1 MTYFYLPPTSL
12 KYIDAKPLEAR
23 YLALI
28 ALIKTYIDIGRH
40 REMERASYRMARTVK
55 AYIKV
60 LTHNDLLTRKLD
72 MLASPIWRKRVLKDL
87 GGLRKLRLWDKA
99 FHRANENLL
108 GRCVPPVQSEHTWW
122 RTTERMALSER
133 LKAHARRCAKACV
146 SDRTYRDPYKLDCDG
161 MFRLAPLPRA
171 KRQGARRLTIYSEQT
186 IGDYEYN
193 AVPVYKPDGLGIAT
207 VWPMEF
213 YAAMALEV
221 EDQNALSKDVIAPA
235 EPSTIGMSS
244 QIDPGSAGLALVR
257 DDKTED
263 PEDTDE
269 WYDIIDDMI
278 DRDTNVL
285 ANFIGINTYRY
296 VFENPV

>member
-12 KYIDAKPLEAR
+12 KYIDAKLLEAR

-40 REMERASYRMARTVK
+40 REMERASYRMTRTVK

-72 MLASPIWRKRVLKDL
+72 MLASPIWRARVLKDL
-87 GGLRKLRLWDKA
+87 GGLRKLKLWDKA
-99 FHRANENLL
+99 FQRAKGDLPQRKRRVTPKDPE
-108 GRCVPPVQSEHTWW
+108 PVWW
-122 RTTERMALSER
+122 RTTERMALPEQ

-146 SDRTYRDPYKLDCDG
+146 SEGTYRDPYKLDCDG

-171 KRQGARRLTIYSEQT
+171 KRQGARKLTIYSELT
-186 IGDYEYN
+186 IGEYEYN
-193 AVPVYKPDGLGIAT
+193 AVPVYKPEGLGIAT

-213 YAAMALEV
+213 YAAMALEA
-221 EDQNALSKDVIAPA
+221 EDQNAAAKDVIPHTCILA
-235 EPSTIGMSS
+235 
-244 QIDPGSAGLALVR
+244 QQNKDPRSAGLALVR
-257 DDKTED
+257 DDKTEE
-263 PEDTDE
+263 PEDKDE

-278 DRDTNVL
+278 DRDMNVL
-285 ANFIGINTYRY
+285 ANFIGIKTYRY
-296 VFENPV
+296 IFENPI

>member
-72 MLASPIWRKRVLKDL
+72 MLANPIWRARVLKDL
-87 GGLRKLRLWDKA
+87 GGLRKLKLWDKA
-99 FHRANENLL
+99 FQRAQGDLPKRRVAPRPKDPE
-108 GRCVPPVQSEHTWW
+108 PVWW

-133 LKAHARRCAKACV
+133 LKAHARRCAKACL
-146 SDRTYRDPYKLDCDG
+146 SDGTYRDPYKLDCDG
-161 MFRLAPLPRA
+161 MFRLAPLSRRSSKT
-171 KRQGARRLTIYSEQT
+171 KRQLTIYSKQT
-186 IGDYEYN
+186 IGEYEYN
-193 AVPVYKPDGLGIAT
+193 AIPVYKPDGLGIAT

-213 YAAMALEV
+213 YAAMALEA
-221 EDQNALSKDVIAPA
+221 EDQSAAAKDVIPHTCILAQQK
-235 EPSTIGMSS
+235 T
-244 QIDPGSAGLALVR
+244 DPGPAGLALVR
-257 DDKTED
+257 DDNSED
-263 PEDTDE
+263 PEDKDE

-278 DRDTNVL
+278 DKDMNVL

>member
-12 KYIDAKPLEAR
+12 KYIDARPLEAR

-40 REMERASYRMARTVK
+40 RAMERASYRMARTVK

-72 MLASPIWRKRVLKDL
+72 MLANPIWRRRVLKDL
-87 GGLRKLRLWDKA
+87 GGLRKLKLWDKA
-99 FHRANENLL
+99 FQRAQGDLPKRRVTPKDPE
-108 GRCVPPVQSEHTWW
+108 PVWW
-122 RTTERMALSER
+122 RMPERIAISEQ

-146 SDRTYRDPYKLDCDG
+146 SEGIYRDPYKLDCDG
-161 MFRLAPLPRA
+161 IFRLAPLPRA
-171 KRQGARRLTIYSEQT
+171 KRQGVRKLTIYSEQT
-186 IGDYEYN
+186 IGEYEYN

-213 YAAMALEV
+213 YAAMALEA
-221 EDQNALSKDVIAPA
+221 EDQSAAAKDVIPHRCILA
-235 EPSTIGMSS
+235 
-244 QIDPGSAGLALVR
+244 QQKIDPGSAGLALVR
-257 DDKTED
+257 DDNSEE
-263 PEDTDE
+263 PEDKDE

-278 DRDTNVL
+278 DRDINVL

>member
-1 MTYFYLPPTSL
+1 
-12 KYIDAKPLEAR
+12 
-23 YLALI
+23 
-28 ALIKTYIDIGRH
+28 
-40 REMERASYRMARTVK
+40 
-55 AYIKV
+55 
-60 LTHNDLLTRKLD
+60 

-87 GGLRKLRLWDKA
+87 GGLRKLKLWDKA
-99 FHRANENLL
+99 FQRAKGDLPQRKRRVTPKDPE
-108 GRCVPPVQSEHTWW
+108 PVWW
-122 RTTERMALSER
+122 RMPERIAISEQ

-146 SDRTYRDPYKLDCDG
+146 SDGTYRDPYKLDCDG

-171 KRQGARRLTIYSEQT
+171 KHQRVREQTIYSKLT
-186 IGDYEYN
+186 IGDYNYN
-193 AVPVYKPDGLGIAT
+193 AVPVYKPEGLGIAT

-221 EDQNALSKDVIAPA
+221 EDKSAASTDVIPHAYSLAQQNTP
-235 EPSTIGMSS
+235 
-244 QIDPGSAGLALVR
+244 DAGPNTLVR

-263 PEDTDE
+263 PEDKDE

-278 DRDTNVL
+278 DKDMNVL

>member
-12 KYIDAKPLEAR
+12 KYIDARPLEAR
-23 YLALI
+23 YMALI

-72 MLASPIWRKRVLKDL
+72 MLANPIWRARVLKDL

-99 FHRANENLL
+99 FQRAQGDLPKRRVTPKDPE
-108 GRCVPPVQSEHTWW
+108 PVWW
-122 RTTERMALSER
+122 RTSER
-133 LKAHARRCAKACV
+133 IAISEQLKAHARRCAKACV
-146 SDRTYRDPYKLDCDG
+146 SDGTYRDPYKLDCDG

-171 KRQGARRLTIYSEQT
+171 KRQGKRQLTIYSELT
-186 IGDYEYN
+186 IGDYNYN
-193 AVPVYKPDGLGIAT
+193 AMPVYKPDGLGIAT

-221 EDQNALSKDVIAPA
+221 EDKNAASKDVIPPA
-235 EPSTIGMSS
+235 GEI
-244 QIDPGSAGLALVR
+244 VR
-257 DDKTED
+257 SETQPHEIIVEAEER
-263 PEDTDE
+263 EDTDE

-278 DRDTNVL
+278 DKDMNVL
-285 ANFIGINTYRY
+285 ANFIGIKTYRY